1 MGLYIVFCGFA
12 QKIGVFG
19 ARSSMNWKNWGEG
32 VRALR
37 FPESKVWW
45 FWL

>member
-19 ARSSMNWKNWGEG
+19 ARSSKNWKNWGEG
-32 VRALR
+32 TKELR
-37 FPESKVWW
+37 FPE
-45 FWL
+45 LGAQYTP